1 MATVFRDDHGLLG
14 DLRHDAWLQP
24 APAPVTATAV
34 TR

>member
-1 MATVFRDDHGLLG
+1 MSTVFRDDHGLLG
-14 DLRHDAWLQP
+14 DLRRDASPQR